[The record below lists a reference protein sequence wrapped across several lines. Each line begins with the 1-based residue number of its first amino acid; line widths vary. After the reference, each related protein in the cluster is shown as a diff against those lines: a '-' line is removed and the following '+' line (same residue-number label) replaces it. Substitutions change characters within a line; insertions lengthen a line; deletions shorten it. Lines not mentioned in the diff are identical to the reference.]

1 MSKIGRQRMEST
13 MMKSEHR
20 ELVFA
25 WTAIGLV
32 TGSAALAGWLASA

>member
-1 MSKIGRQRMEST
+1 MESA

-32 TGSAALAGWLASA
+32 TASAAIAGWLASSILPI